1 MVCNFFI
8 FFFFLINRGDGMWC
22 IRWFS
27 DIFISSLEYFFFK
40 WMISRLE
47 SSLSRELI
55 FLRNDVFFV
64 IRFFV
69 IFFVSFSWRVVF
81 FRWFFALAIRLDI
94 IFFSLLRMFLFVLLK
109 KNLINLKFWLLSFI
123 LVFKFN
129 FCI

>member
-22 IRWFS
+22 IRWFL

-55 FLRNDVFFV
+55 FSRNDVFFV

-69 IFFVSFSWRVVF
+69 IFFVLFSWRVVF

-123 LVFKFN
+123 LVFKFK